1 MRKFKLFAVTA
12 VALAA
17 LAVPAH
23 AASTGGATVSAEM
36 VNLRSAPTTSADIL
50 TTASKDALIVVGDK
64 SNGGWY
70 KIVYRGLTGYMSA
83 TSLSFSE
90 SIDGSFGYGTI
101 NGSNI
106 HLRQSPDALSAVM
119 GTYQSGTLVE
129 ILGVTGGW
137 YKVQIGGDI
146 GYIHSDFVAI
156 TPESNSVISDDGTPG
171 SPFAQTV
178 VDTAMNYLG
187 SPYAYGGSGPKSF
200 DCSGFVKYVYAAACG
215 IETTRSAASIY
226 STDGVSVD
234 RSALQPG
241 DVLCFSNG
249 GQGVGHVGIYIGN
262 GQFIHACNSST
273 GVIVSELSMDY
284 WNRHF
289 VGAKRLLQ

>member
-1 MRKFKLFAVTA
+1 MRKLRLFAVTA

-23 AASTGGATVSAEM
+23 AASTGGATISADT
-36 VNLRSAPTTSADIL
+36 VNLRSAPTTGADIL
-50 TTASKDALIVVGDK
+50 TTASRDALVLVGDK

-70 KIVYRGLTGYMSA
+70 KVVYRGVTGYMSA

-90 SIDGSFGYGTI
+90 SVDGSFGYGTI

-106 HLRQSPDALSAVM
+106 HLRQTPDALSDVM
-119 GTYQSGTLVE
+119 GTYQIGTLAE

-137 YKVQIGGDI
+137 YKVQIGEDT
-146 GYIHSDFVAI
+146 GYIHSDFIAI
-156 TPESNSVISDDGTPG
+156 TSELNSVIADDGTPG
-171 SPFAQTV
+171 SPLAQTV
-178 VDTAMNYLG
+178 VDTAMKYLG
-187 SPYAYGGSGPKSF
+187 YPYVYGSSGPKSF

-234 RSALQPG
+234 RSTLQPG

-249 GQGVGHVGIYIGN
+249 GRGVGHVGIYIGSD
-262 GQFIHACNSST
+262 QFIHACNSST

-284 WNRHF
+284 WNKHF